1 MADLQISLSPKS
13 LFSKVVGN
21 GVTWHS
27 QVKKFKNIFKPNK
40 FFILLKRFYM
50 FKLFI
55 SKTNLWNKKFKFFYI
70 WWSHKVQSSKKI
82 HKVFFSN
89 QIFYTKKF
97 LCLNFLLQESI
108 HETKNSNFLFH
119 GVTWCNQVKILKVAL
134 YIYLKYL
141 FSLPLFFAF

>member
-1 MADLQISLSPKS
+1 MES
-13 LFSKVVGN
+13 
-21 GVTWHS
+21 
-27 QVKKFKNIFKPNK
+27 
-40 FFILLKRFYM
+40 
-50 FKLFI
+50 
-55 SKTNLWNKKFKFFYI
+55 
-70 WWSHKVQSSKKI
+70 QSSKKI